1 MTRNNI
7 MAKRLRV
14 AALSALLIWSMPGT
28 PAFAEGVAEIAAEA
42 QAQAAQQADAAEN
55 ADGAGTAADERAG
68 AEGAKASTDEAG
80 SSAAPSADESLASA
94 LSADGQDAAAADA
107 GDEDADAQQARDAR
121 IAKAGETV
129 TVSSADELPTTIE
142 AGAVV
147 RLAAD
152 ISLDADQQIES
163 VAGTLDGQGHS
174 IALNGK
180 ALAKSVSGVVQNL
193 GVTGSM
199 TIGGIDGAI
208 ATTCSGTVQ
217 MCWSTANPS
226 DDNWTFADA
235 AGIVGTLDGG
245 SVLNSYYAGS
255 LGGMPLGGYGIV
267 AWHKSGTVANILFT
281 DGDQACGYKTDPS
294 FGSKISID
302 ELKTQASVDKLNTDA
317 PATGFS
323 WSAQGGLPVL
333 VSGSAVVVV
342 NKDALKAAIDDAGAK
357 VESDYTAESWA
368 KLADALEAAQGAY
381 ANDDATQTE
390 VNAAAKALT
399 DAVAALEKPKPTEP
413 VAQPQNV
420 VHLSSQDD
428 LSLLGTNK
436 FKPADADA
444 YYVLDNDITIDDAEW
459 FFAPT
464 DMLAGTLDGQG
475 HTITFANGGGVQS
488 LMKGVAST
496 GVVQNISF
504 AGELKQ
510 AMDGKAFG
518 PLGNS
523 MQGAVL
529 NCSTSV
535 TGKGVAG
542 FARTLDGGI
551 VSNCVS
557 VSEGTAG
564 ALFATYSAGQL
575 VNTYWG
581 AYLTNK
587 MDAPASALVNSY
599 AVDPADM
606 ASDAFAD
613 LINANCGANGSGW
626 GIDKN
631 GTPVFGSGN
640 SYKAPEDTT
649 PDDAYTVTFT
659 ANDGAKQT
667 VADHVLEVSP
677 DAVNGWRQLGTFALE
692 GVPATS
698 TITWGTD
705 DANRG
710 NISIDESTGELYIY
724 DNATGTVTATE
735 HKADGTEQTVATIK
749 IKAKAKQ
756 FDDFELWYRAAD
768 GAVSN
773 VTDGIATV
781 QGSEVRNLEV
791 RVHYVGAAEGEYVPV
806 SFSRFHFVSSDPT
819 TIYGNDYS
827 ACFYF
832 KRAGSA
838 TITVTPRDAASASA
852 GAKSVTL
859 TSEPVAATSISM
871 GYNEDGAT
879 VYLQGRNPLS
889 ERGAF
894 LTDHARP
901 VVTPDNAT
909 DRDNFTVT
917 SSDPSV
923 AAYTTSGEIGYTA
936 YKAGATTFTA
946 TLPDTDAQGNAISA
960 SCDVTYAYQNP
971 LKSVTAGTGDLYLK
985 AGATQAL
992 DLTFAG
998 ENDADGWSV
1007 TEPGLTW
1014 TFKTLDGKDA
1024 SDIVSIDRNEK
1035 GAWKHV
1041 DGAPDDGL
1049 YVASTDYTVTALKAG
1064 TVVATGTPV
1073 DTTAG
1078 AEPVTVTITVAG
1090 VAASPA
1096 TSDSASAGIDS
1107 AAAFIDARRSADAFQ
1122 YGDEWEIYDFA
1133 KAGRTIDSKLLDNYR
1148 ASLKQHKAEW
1158 GSATSTLTETERVAL
1173 ALSAIGEDITDF
1185 DGVNLVELICGRT
1198 DMDRANEKIFALM
1211 ALSAS
1216 GVDAPAGAAWTR
1228 DALVG
1233 AVCELL
1239 GSDDA
1244 VEGTRLG
1251 DVDLTAM
1258 AIQAVAPYAGDSE
1271 VDAAIDN
1278 GLAYLKGKMNAGTCD
1293 FGSAEANAQ
1302 VVLALLSLDRDPA
1315 NPVNGFANAVT
1326 NVVCALDL
1334 YRVEGG
1340 NGYAHSKG
1348 GAANAMATEQAL
1360 RALTTYRVSSGEAIA
1375 WKTSVTAGKGS
1386 GSNEPQKP
1394 TVVPGGQTPGAGS
1407 GSGAGAG
1414 AGAGS
1419 GAGTAGSGA
1428 GGFAA
1433 AMAPVAAKAA
1443 GAAATGGA
1451 QGAATSESGEKA
1463 ATESSASG
1471 KAASGTSGS
1480 SSKSGKAATLSA
1492 SAGDDAADAGQ
1503 NGFAIAGVTVGVIGV
1518 VAIGGW
1524 CISTKRRAA

>member
-7 MAKRLRV
+7 MLKRLGA
-14 AALSALLIWSMPGT
+14 AALSVLLIWSMPGT

-42 QAQAAQQADAAEN
+42 QAQAAQQTDAAES
-55 ADGAGTAADERAG
+55 ASGSGATADEQTGSEGVEASAG
-68 AEGAKASTDEAG
+68 EASSD
-80 SSAAPSADESLASA
+80 AAPSADESLASV
-94 LSADGQDAAAADA
+94 LSADGLDAAAVDA
-107 GDEDADAQQARDAR
+107 SDEDADAQQARGAR
-121 IAKAGETV
+121 VAKAGETV
-129 TVSSADELPTTIE
+129 TVSSADELPATIE

-147 RLAAD
+147 KLAAD
-152 ISLDADQQIES
+152 ISLEADQQIET

-174 IALNGK
+174 IVLNGK
-180 ALAKSVSGVVQNL
+180 ALAKSVTGTVQNL
-193 GVTGSM
+193 GVSGQAVL
-199 TIGGIDGAI
+199 GDYEGALAI
-208 ATTCSGTVQ
+208 NCSGTVQ
-217 MCWSTANPS
+217 MCWSTASLS
-226 DDNWTFADA
+226 DGGSWADY
-235 AGIVGTLDGG
+235 GGLVGTLNGG
-245 SVLNSYYAGS
+245 SVINSYVSGS
-255 LGGMPLGGYGIV
+255 M
-267 AWHKSGTVANILFT
+267 SGFFAHGLVCRYSSGAMVNNLFT
-281 DGDQACGYKTDPS
+281 AGDKACGFGNDPS
-294 FGSKISID
+294 FGTKISTD

-333 VSGSAVVVV
+333 VSGGAVVVV
-342 NKDALKAAIDDAGAK
+342 NKDALKAAIDDADAK
-357 VESDYTAESWA
+357 VESDYTAESWS
-368 KLADALEAAQGAY
+368 KLAEALANAQGVY
-381 ANDDATQTE
+381 ANDDATQAE
-390 VNAAAKALT
+390 VNAATKALT
-399 DAVAALEKPKPTEP
+399 DATAALEKPKPTEP

-420 VHLSSQDD
+420 VHLSSQSD
-428 LSLLGTNK
+428 LENK

-444 YYVLDNDITIDDAEW
+444 YYVLDNDITVDDEY

-464 DMLAGTLDGQG
+464 GMLAGTLDGQG
-475 HTITFANGGGVQS
+475 HTITFANGGGVKS
-488 LMKGVAST
+488 LMGGVAST

-510 AMDGKAFG
+510 ATDGKAFG
-518 PLGNS
+518 PLGNKV
-523 MQGAVL
+523 QGAVL

-557 VSEGTAG
+557 TSEGTAG
-564 ALFATYSAGQL
+564 ALFATYGAGQL

-581 AYLTNK
+581 AFLTNK

-613 LINANCGANGSGW
+613 LINANCGTNGSSW

-631 GTPVFGSGN
+631 GTPTFGSGN
-640 SYKAPEDTT
+640 SYQAPEDTT

-659 ANDGAKQT
+659 ANDGTSQT
-667 VADHVLEVSP
+667 VADHMLEVSP
-677 DAVNGWRQLGTFALE
+677 DAVNASRKLGAFALE
-692 GVPATS
+692 GVPAAS

-710 NISIDESTGELYIY
+710 NIGINESTGELYVY

-735 HKADGTEQTVATIK
+735 HKADGSEQTVATIK

-756 FDDFELWYRAAD
+756 FDDFQLWYRASD
-768 GAVSN
+768 GTVSN
-773 VTDGIATV
+773 VTDGTATV

-791 RVHYVGAAEGEYVPV
+791 RVHYVGADEDEYVPV
-806 SFSRFHFVSSDPT
+806 SFSRFHFASSDPT
-819 TIYGNDYS
+819 TIYSNDYS

-832 KRAGSA
+832 KHAGSA
-838 TITVTPRDAASASA
+838 TITVTPRDAASAGTGS
-852 GAKSVTL
+852 KSVTL
-859 TSEPVAATSISM
+859 TSEAVAAASISM
-871 GYNEDGAT
+871 GYNEGGAT
-879 VYLQGRNPLS
+879 IYLQGRNPLS

-909 DRDNFTVT
+909 NRDNFTVT
-917 SSDPSV
+917 SSDPAV
-923 AAYTTSGEIGYTA
+923 AAYTTAGEIGYTA
-936 YKAGATTFTA
+936 YQAGTTTFTA
-946 TLPDTDAQGNAISA
+946 TLPDTDAEGKAISA
-960 SCDVTYAYQNP
+960 SCDVTYVYQNP
-971 LKSVTAGTGDLYLK
+971 LASVTAGTDNLYLK
-985 AGATQAL
+985 AGSAQKL
-992 DLTFAG
+992 DLTFTG
-998 ENDADGWSV
+998 KNDADGWSV
-1007 TEPGLTW
+1007 TEPDLTW

-1024 SDIVSIDRNEK
+1024 SGIVSIDRNEK
-1035 GAWKHV
+1035 GAWKHI

-1049 YVASTDYTVTALKAG
+1049 YVASSDYTVTALSAG

-1073 DTTAG
+1073 DATAG
-1078 AEPVTVTITVAG
+1078 AEPVTLTITVAG

-1096 TSDSASAGIDS
+1096 TSESAAAGIDA

-1148 ASLKQHKAEW
+1148 ASLAEHKVEW
-1158 GSATSTLTETERVAL
+1158 GSATCALTETERVAL
-1173 ALSAIGEDITDF
+1173 ALSAIGEDITDY
-1185 DGVNLVELICGRT
+1185 DGVNLVELICSCT
-1198 DMDRANEKIFALM
+1198 DMTRANEKIFALM
-1211 ALSAS
+1211 ALNAS
-1216 GVDAPAGAAWTR
+1216 GSDAPAGSAWTR
-1228 DALVG
+1228 ASLVG

-1258 AIQAVAPYAGDSE
+1258 AIQAVAPYAGDAE
-1271 VDAAIDN
+1271 VDAAIEN
-1278 GLAYLKGKMNAGTCD
+1278 GLSYLKDKMNAGTCD

-1302 VVLALLSLDRDPA
+1302 VILALLSLDRDPA
-1315 NPVNGFANAVT
+1315 NPVNGFANAAT

-1334 YRVEGG
+1334 YRVDGG

-1375 WKTSVTAGKGS
+1375 WKTAVTAGKGS
-1386 GSNEPQKP
+1386 SSSEPQKP
-1394 TVVPGGQTPGAGS
+1394 AVVPGGLTPGAGS

-1414 AGAGS
+1414 TGS
-1419 GAGTAGSGA
+1419 GAGNGI

-1433 AMAPVAAKAA
+1433 VMAPVATKAA
-1443 GAAATGGA
+1443 DDSKAEA
-1451 QGAATSESGEKA
+1451 ESDKKDS
-1463 ATESSASG
+1463 TESSTAGKADKSDKKSGTSG
-1471 KAASGTSGS
+1471 KAA
-1480 SSKSGKAATLSA
+1480 ALSA
-1492 SAGDDAADAGQ
+1492 DAANKATDAGS
-1503 NGFAIAGVTVGVIGV
+1503 NGFAIAGVAVGVVGIAAV
-1518 VAIGGW
+1518 GGW
-1524 CISTKRRAA
+1524 FVYTKRRAA

>member
-7 MAKRLRV
+7 MLKRLG
-14 AALSALLIWSMPGT
+14 AAAFSVLLVWSMPGT
-28 PAFAEGVAEIAAEA
+28 SAFAEGMAEIAVQA
-42 QAQAAQQADAAEN
+42 QAQASQQADAAEN
-55 ADGAGTAADERAG
+55 AGESSFTADEQTG
-68 AEGAKASTDEAG
+68 AEGAEASADEA
-80 SSAAPSADESLASA
+80 SSEAALSADESLA
-94 LSADGQDAAAADA
+94 AAANVD
-107 GDEDADAQQARDAR
+107 DEDADAQQAHGAR
-121 IAKAGETV
+121 VAKAGETV
-129 TVSSADELPTTIE
+129 TVSSADELPATIE

-147 RLAAD
+147 KLAAN
-152 ISLDADQQIES
+152 ISLEADQQVET

-174 IALNGK
+174 IVLNGK
-180 ALAKSVSGVVQNL
+180 ALAKSVTGTVQNL
-193 GVTGSM
+193 GVTGRATM
-199 TIGGIDGAI
+199 GDYEGALAI
-208 ATTCSGTVQ
+208 NCSGTVQ
-217 MCWSTANPS
+217 MCWSTVALS
-226 DDNWTFADA
+226 DGGSWADY
-235 AGIVGTLDGG
+235 GGLVGTLDGG
-245 SVLNSYYAGS
+245 SVINSYVSGS
-255 LGGMPLGGYGIV
+255 M
-267 AWHKSGTVANILFT
+267 SGVFAHGLVCRYSSGAMVNNLFT
-281 DGDQACGYKTDPS
+281 AGDQACGFGNDSS
-294 FGSKISID
+294 FGTKISTD

-333 VSGSAVVVV
+333 ISGGAVVVV
-342 NKDALKAAIDDAGAK
+342 NKDALKAAIDDASAK
-357 VESDYTAESWA
+357 VEGDYTAESWS
-368 KLADALEAAQGAY
+368 KLAEALANAQDVY
-381 ANDDATQTE
+381 ANDDAAQAE
-390 VNAAAKALT
+390 VNAATKTLT
-399 DAVAALEKPKPTEP
+399 DATAALEKPKPTEP

-420 VHLSSQDD
+420 VHLSSQSD
-428 LSLLGTNK
+428 LENR

-444 YYVLDNDITIDDAEW
+444 YYVLDNDVTIDDSW

-464 DMLAGTLDGQG
+464 GMLAGTLDGQG
-475 HTITFANGGGVQS
+475 HTITFANGGGVKS
-488 LMKGVAST
+488 LMDGVAST

-504 AGELKQ
+504 AGKLKQ
-510 AMDGKAFG
+510 ATDGKAFG
-518 PLGNS
+518 PLGNKV
-523 MQGAVL
+523 QGAVL

-557 VSEGTAG
+557 TSEGTAG

-581 AYLTNK
+581 AFLTNK

-606 ASDAFAD
+606 ATDAFAD
-613 LINANCGANGSGW
+613 LINANCGANGSSW

-640 SYKAPEDTT
+640 SYQAPEDTT
-649 PDDAYTVTFT
+649 PDDAYTVSFT
-659 ANDGAKQT
+659 ANDGTSQT
-667 VADHVLEVSP
+667 VAGHMLEVSP
-677 DAVNGWRQLGTFALE
+677 DAVDAYRKLGVFALK

-710 NISIDESTGELYIY
+710 NIGINESTGELYVY

-735 HKADGTEQTVATIK
+735 HKGDGSEQTVATIK

-756 FDDFELWYRAAD
+756 FDDFELWYRASD
-768 GAVSN
+768 GTVSN
-773 VTDGIATV
+773 VTDGAATV

-791 RVHYVGAAEGEYVPV
+791 RVHYVGADEDEYVPV
-806 SFSRFHFVSSDPT
+806 SFSRFHFASSDPT
-819 TIYGNDYS
+819 TIYSNDYS

-832 KRAGSA
+832 KHAGSA
-838 TITVTPRDAASASA
+838 TITVTPRDAVSA
-852 GAKSVTL
+852 GAGSKSVTL
-859 TSEPVAATSISM
+859 TSEAVAATSISM

-909 DRDNFTVT
+909 NRDNFTVT
-917 SSDPSV
+917 SSDPAV
-923 AAYTTSGEIGYTA
+923 AAYTTAGEIGYTA
-936 YKAGATTFTA
+936 YKAGTTTFTA
-946 TLPDTDAQGNAISA
+946 TLPDTDAAGKAISA

-971 LKSVTAGTGDLYLK
+971 LTSVTAGTDSLYLK
-985 AGATQAL
+985 AGSAQKL
-992 DLTFAG
+992 DLTFTG
-998 ENDADGWSV
+998 KNDADGWNVS
-1007 TEPGLTW
+1007 EPGLTW

-1024 SDIVSIDRNEK
+1024 SGIVSIDRNEN

-1049 YVASTDYTVTALKAG
+1049 YVASSDYTVTALSAG

-1078 AEPVTVTITVAG
+1078 AEPVTLTITVAG

-1096 TSDSASAGIDS
+1096 TSESASAGID
-1107 AAAFIDARRSADAFQ
+1107 AATAFIDARRSSDAFQ

-1133 KAGRTIDSKLLDNYR
+1133 KAGRMIDSKLLDNYR
-1148 ASLKQHKAEW
+1148 ASLAEHKAEW
-1158 GSATSTLTETERVAL
+1158 GSATCALTETERVAL
-1173 ALSAIGEDITDF
+1173 ALSAIGEDITDY

-1198 DMDRANEKIFALM
+1198 DMTRANEKIFALM
-1211 ALSAS
+1211 ALNAS
-1216 GVDAPAGAAWTR
+1216 GSDAPAGSAWTR
-1228 DALVG
+1228 ASLVG

-1244 VEGTRLG
+1244 LEGTRLG

-1258 AIQAVAPYAGDSE
+1258 AIQAVAPYAGDAE
-1271 VDAAIDN
+1271 VDAAIES
-1278 GLAYLKGKMNAGTCD
+1278 GLSYLKDKMNAGTCD

-1302 VVLALLSLDRDPA
+1302 VILALLSLDRDPA
-1315 NPVNGFANAVT
+1315 NPVNGFANAAT

-1334 YRVEGG
+1334 YRVDGG

-1375 WKTSVTAGKGS
+1375 WKTAVTAGKGS
-1386 GSNEPQKP
+1386 SSKDPQKP
-1394 TVVPGGQTPGAGS
+1394 TVAPGVLTPGAGS
-1407 GSGAGAG
+1407 DGGAGNGTGGLAG
-1414 AGAGS
+1414 V
-1419 GAGTAGSGA
+1419 
-1428 GGFAA
+1428 
-1433 AMAPVAAKAA
+1433 MAPVAAKA
-1443 GAAATGGA
+1443 TGDTKVEA
-1451 QGAATSESGEKA
+1451 ESGKKDS
-1463 ATESSASG
+1463 TESSAAGKADKSG
-1471 KAASGTSGS
+1471 KKSGTSG
-1480 SSKSGKAATLSA
+1480 KTAALSA
-1492 SAGDDAADAGQ
+1492 DAANKAADAGS
-1503 NGFAIAGVTVGVIGV
+1503 NGFAIAGVAVGIVGIAAV
-1518 VAIGGW
+1518 GGW
-1524 CISTKRRAA
+1524 FVYTKRRAA

>member
-7 MAKRLRV
+7 MLKRLG
-14 AALSALLIWSMPGT
+14 AAAFSVLLVWSMPGT
-28 PAFAEGVAEIAAEA
+28 SAFAEGMAEIAVQA
-42 QAQAAQQADAAEN
+42 QAQASQQADAAEN
-55 ADGAGTAADERAG
+55 AGESSFTADEQTG
-68 AEGAKASTDEAG
+68 AEGAEASADEA
-80 SSAAPSADESLASA
+80 SSEAALPADESLA
-94 LSADGQDAAAADA
+94 AAANVD
-107 GDEDADAQQARDAR
+107 DEDADAQQARGAR
-121 IAKAGETV
+121 VAKAGETV

-147 RLAAD
+147 KLAAN
-152 ISLDADQQIES
+152 ISLEADQQIET

-174 IALNGK
+174 IVLNGK
-180 ALAKSVSGVVQNL
+180 ALAKSVTGTVQNL
-193 GVTGSM
+193 GVTGRATM
-199 TIGGIDGAI
+199 GDYEGALAI
-208 ATTCSGTVQ
+208 NCSGTVQ
-217 MCWSTANPS
+217 MCWSTATLS
-226 DDNWTFADA
+226 DGGSWADY
-235 AGIVGTLDGG
+235 GGLVGTLNGG
-245 SVLNSYYAGS
+245 SVINSYVSGS
-255 LGGMPLGGYGIV
+255 M
-267 AWHKSGTVANILFT
+267 SGFFAHGLVCRYSSGAMVNNLFT
-281 DGDQACGYKTDPS
+281 AGDQACGFGNDPS
-294 FGSKISID
+294 FGTKISTD

-342 NKDALKAAIDDAGAK
+342 NKDALKAAIDDASAK
-357 VESDYTAESWA
+357 VEGDYTAESWS
-368 KLADALEAAQGAY
+368 KLAEALANAQGVY
-381 ANDDATQTE
+381 ANDDAAQAE
-390 VNAAAKALT
+390 VNAATKVLT
-399 DAVAALEKPKPTEP
+399 DAIAALEKPKPTEP

-420 VHLSSQDD
+420 VHLSSQSD
-428 LSLLGTNK
+428 LENK

-444 YYVLDNDITIDDAEW
+444 YYVLDNDITIDDEY

-464 DMLAGTLDGQG
+464 GMLTGTLDGQG
-475 HTITFANGGGVQS
+475 HTITFANGGGVRS
-488 LMKGVAST
+488 LMDGVAST

-504 AGELKQ
+504 AGKLKQ
-510 AMDGKAFG
+510 ATDGKAFG
-518 PLGNS
+518 PLGNKV
-523 MQGAVL
+523 QGAVL

-542 FARTLDGGI
+542 FARTLDDGI

-557 VSEGTAG
+557 TSEGTAG

-581 AYLTNK
+581 AFLTNK
-587 MDAPASALVNSY
+587 MGAPASALVNSY

-606 ASDAFAD
+606 ATDAFAD
-613 LINANCGANGSGW
+613 LINANCGANGSSW

-631 GTPVFGSGN
+631 GTPIFGSGN
-640 SYKAPEDTT
+640 SYQAPEDTT

-659 ANDGAKQT
+659 ANDGTSQT

-677 DAVNGWRQLGTFALE
+677 DAVNAYRKLGTLALK

-698 TITWGTD
+698 TATWGTD

-710 NISIDESTGELYIY
+710 NIGINESTGELYIY

-735 HKADGTEQTVATIK
+735 HKADGSEQTVATIK

-756 FDDFELWYRAAD
+756 FDDFELWYRASD
-768 GAVSN
+768 GTVSN
-773 VTDGIATV
+773 VTDGAATV

-791 RVHYVGAAEGEYVPV
+791 RVHYVGADEDEYVPV
-806 SFSRFHFVSSDPT
+806 SFSRFHFASSDPT
-819 TIYGNDYS
+819 TIYSNDYS

-832 KRAGSA
+832 KHAGSA
-838 TITVTPRDAASASA
+838 TITVTPRDAVSA
-852 GAKSVTL
+852 GAGSKSVTL
-859 TSEPVAATSISM
+859 TSEAVAATSISM

-909 DRDNFTVT
+909 NRDNFTVT
-917 SSDPSV
+917 SSDPAV
-923 AAYTTSGEIGYTA
+923 AAYTTAGEIGYTA
-936 YKAGATTFTA
+936 YKAGTTTFTA
-946 TLPDTDAQGNAISA
+946 TLPDTDAAGKAISA

-971 LKSVTAGTGDLYLK
+971 LTSVTAGTDSLYLK
-985 AGATQAL
+985 AGSAQKL
-992 DLTFAG
+992 DLTFSG
-998 ENDADGWSV
+998 KNDADGWSV

-1024 SDIVSIDRNEK
+1024 SGIVSIDRNEK

-1049 YVASTDYTVTALKAG
+1049 YVASSDYTVTALSAG

-1078 AEPVTVTITVAG
+1078 AEPVTLTITVAG

-1096 TSDSASAGIDS
+1096 TSESASAGIDA
-1107 AAAFIDARRSADAFQ
+1107 AAAFIDARRSSDAFQ

-1133 KAGRTIDSKLLDNYR
+1133 KAGRKIDSKLLDNYR
-1148 ASLKQHKAEW
+1148 ASLAEHKAEW
-1158 GSATSTLTETERVAL
+1158 GSATCALTETERVAL
-1173 ALSAIGEDITDF
+1173 ALSAIGEDITNY
-1185 DGVNLVELICGRT
+1185 DGVNLVELICSRT
-1198 DMDRANEKIFALM
+1198 DMTRANEKIFALM
-1211 ALSAS
+1211 ALNAS
-1216 GVDAPAGAAWTR
+1216 GSDAPAGSAWTR
-1228 DALVG
+1228 ASLVD

-1239 GSDDA
+1239 GSDEA

-1258 AIQAVAPYAGDSE
+1258 AIQAVAPYTGDTK
-1271 VDAAIDN
+1271 VDAAIEN
-1278 GLAYLKGKMNAGTCD
+1278 GLSYLKGKMNAGTCD

-1302 VVLALLSLDRDPA
+1302 VILALLSLDRDPA
-1315 NPVNGFANAVT
+1315 NPVNGFANAAT

-1334 YRVEGG
+1334 YRVNGG

-1360 RALTTYRVSSGEAIA
+1360 RALTTYRVSSGETIA
-1375 WKTSVTAGKGS
+1375 WKTAVTAGKGS
-1386 GSNEPQKP
+1386 SSKDPQKP
-1394 TVVPGGQTPGAGS
+1394 TVAPGVLTPGAGS
-1407 GSGAGAG
+1407 DGGAGN
-1414 AGAGS
+1414 
-1419 GAGTAGSGA
+1419 GT
-1428 GGFAA
+1428 GGFAGV
-1433 AMAPVAAKAA
+1433 MAPVAAKA
-1443 GAAATGGA
+1443 TGDTKVEA
-1451 QGAATSESGEKA
+1451 ESGKKDSM
-1463 ATESSASG
+1463 ESSVAG
-1471 KAASGTSGS
+1471 KTD
-1480 SSKSGKAATLSA
+1480 KSGKKSGTPGKTAALSA
-1492 SAGDDAADAGQ
+1492 DAANKAADAGS
-1503 NGFAIAGVTVGVIGV
+1503 NGFAIAGVAVGIVGIAAV
-1518 VAIGGW
+1518 GGW
-1524 CISTKRRAA
+1524 FVYTKRRAA

>member
-7 MAKRLRV
+7 MLKRLG
-14 AALSALLIWSMPGT
+14 AAAFSVLLVWSMPGT
-28 PAFAEGVAEIAAEA
+28 SAFAEGMAEIAV
-42 QAQAAQQADAAEN
+42 QAQTQASQQADAAEN
-55 ADGAGTAADERAG
+55 ADETSFTADEQTG
-68 AEGAKASTDEAG
+68 AEGAEASADEA
-80 SSAAPSADESLASA
+80 SSEAAPSADESLAA
-94 LSADGQDAAAADA
+94 VLGANGQNVAAPDVD
-107 GDEDADAQQARDAR
+107 DEDADAQQARGVR
-121 IAKAGETV
+121 VAKAGETV

-147 RLAAD
+147 KLVAD
-152 ISLDADQQIES
+152 ISLEANQQIEN

-180 ALAKSVSGVVQNL
+180 ALAKSVTGTVQNL

-199 TIGGIDGAI
+199 SISGTDGPI

-217 MCWSTANPS
+217 MCWSTASPS
-226 DDNWTFADA
+226 DDNGTFADA
-235 AGIVGTLDGG
+235 AGLVGKLDGG

-255 LGGMPLGGYGIV
+255 LSGMPFGAYGLV
-267 AWHKSGTVANILFT
+267 AWYKSGTVANNLFT
-281 DGDQACGYKTDPS
+281 AGDQACGYKVDSS
-294 FGSKISID
+294 FGSIISVD
-302 ELKTQASVDKLNTDA
+302 DLKTQASVDKLNTDA
-317 PATGFS
+317 PATGFT
-323 WSAQGGLPVL
+323 WSAQGSLPVL
-333 VSGSAVVVV
+333 ISGGAAVVV
-342 NKDALKAAIDDAGAK
+342 NKDALKAAIDDANAK
-357 VESDYTAESWA
+357 VEADYTAESWS
-368 KLADALEAAQGAY
+368 KLAEALTSAQDVYAY
-381 ANDDATQTE
+381 DDATQAE
-390 VNAAAKALT
+390 VNAATKALT
-399 DAVAALEKPKPTEP
+399 DAVAALEKLKPTEP

-428 LSLLGTNK
+428 LDAFTGK

-444 YYVLDNDITIDDAEW
+444 YYVLDNDITIDDEY

-464 DMLAGTLDGQG
+464 GMLAGTLDGQG
-475 HTITFANGGGVQS
+475 HTITFANSGGVKS
-488 LMKGVAST
+488 LMDGVAST

-504 AGELKQ
+504 AGELKR
-510 AMDGKAFG
+510 ATDGKAFG
-518 PLGNS
+518 PLGNKV
-523 MQGAVL
+523 QGAVL

-557 VSEGTAG
+557 TSEGTAG

-581 AYLTNK
+581 AFLTNK
-587 MDAPASALVNSY
+587 MGAPASALVNSY

-606 ASDAFAD
+606 ATDAFAD
-613 LINANCGANGSGW
+613 LINANCGANGSSW

-631 GTPVFGSGN
+631 GTPIFGSGN
-640 SYKAPEDTT
+640 SYQAPEDTT

-659 ANDGAKQT
+659 ANDGTSQV
-667 VADHVLEVSP
+667 VADHMLEVSP
-677 DAVNGWRQLGTFALE
+677 DAVNASRKLGAFALE

-710 NISIDESTGELYIY
+710 NIGINESTGELYIY

-735 HKADGTEQTVATIK
+735 HKADGSEQTVATIK

-756 FDDFELWYRAAD
+756 FDDFELWYRASD
-768 GAVSN
+768 GTVSN
-773 VTDGIATV
+773 VTDGAATV

-791 RVHYVGAAEGEYVPV
+791 RVHYVGADEDEYVPV
-806 SFSRFHFVSSDPT
+806 SFSRFHFASSDPT
-819 TIYGNDYS
+819 TIYSNDYS

-832 KRAGSA
+832 KHAGSA
-838 TITVTPRDAASASA
+838 AITVTPRDAASAGA
-852 GAKSVTL
+852 GSKSVTL
-859 TSEPVAATSISM
+859 TSEAVAATSISM
-871 GYNEDGAT
+871 GYNEDHAP

-909 DRDNFTVT
+909 NRDNFTVT
-917 SSDPSV
+917 SSDPAV
-923 AAYTTSGEIGYTA
+923 AAYTTAGEIGYTA
-936 YKAGATTFTA
+936 YKAGTTTFTT
-946 TLPDTDAQGNAISA
+946 TLPDTDAEGKAISA

-971 LKSVTAGTGDLYLK
+971 LASVTVKAGTDSLYLK
-985 AGATQAL
+985 AGSAQKL
-992 DLTFAG
+992 DLTFTG
-998 ENDADGWSV
+998 KNDADGWSV

-1024 SDIVSIDRNEK
+1024 SGIVSIDRNEK

-1049 YVASTDYTVTALKAG
+1049 YVASSDYAVTALSAG

-1078 AEPVTVTITVAG
+1078 AEPVTLTITVAG

-1096 TSDSASAGIDS
+1096 TSESASAGIDA
-1107 AAAFIDARRSADAFQ
+1107 AAAFIDARRSSDAFQ

-1133 KAGRTIDSKLLDNYR
+1133 KAGRKIDSKLLDNYH
-1148 ASLKQHKAEW
+1148 ASLAEHKAEW
-1158 GSATSTLTETERVAL
+1158 GSATCALTETERVVL
-1173 ALSAIGEDITDF
+1173 ALSAIDKDITNY
-1185 DGVNLVELICGRT
+1185 DGVNLVELICSRT
-1198 DMDRANEKIFALM
+1198 DMTRANEKIFALM
-1211 ALSAS
+1211 ALNAS
-1216 GVDAPAGAAWTR
+1216 GLDAPAGSAWTR
-1228 DALVG
+1228 ASLVD

-1239 GSDDA
+1239 GSDEA

-1258 AIQAVAPYAGDSE
+1258 AIQAVAPYAGDTK
-1271 VDAAIDN
+1271 VDAAIEN
-1278 GLAYLKGKMNAGTCD
+1278 GLSYLKGKMNAGTCD
-1293 FGSAEANAQ
+1293 FGSVEANAQ
-1302 VVLALLSLDRDPA
+1302 VILALLSLDRDPA
-1315 NPVNGFANAVT
+1315 NPVNGFANAAT

-1334 YRVEGG
+1334 YRVNGG

-1360 RALTTYRVSSGEAIA
+1360 RALTTYRVSSGETIA
-1375 WKTSVTAGKGS
+1375 WKTAVTAGKGS
-1386 GSNEPQKP
+1386 SSKDPQKP
-1394 TVVPGGQTPGAGS
+1394 TVAPGVLTPGAGS
-1407 GSGAGAG
+1407 NGGVGN
-1414 AGAGS
+1414 
-1419 GAGTAGSGA
+1419 GT
-1428 GGFAA
+1428 GGFAGV
-1433 AMAPVAAKAA
+1433 MAPVAAKMAGASSREGAKAA
-1443 GAAATGGA
+1443 GDSKAEA
-1451 QGAATSESGEKA
+1451 ESGKKDS
-1463 ATESSASG
+1463 TESSVAGKTDKSG
-1471 KAASGTSGS
+1471 KKSGTSG
-1480 SSKSGKAATLSA
+1480 KTAALSA
-1492 SAGDDAADAGQ
+1492 GAANKATDAGS
-1503 NGFAIAGVTVGVIGV
+1503 NGFAIAGVAVGIVGIAAV
-1518 VAIGGW
+1518 GGW
-1524 CISTKRRAA
+1524 FVYTKRRAA